1 MSEDILFIVFAT
13 IIAYIIFI
21 TVFYIRKKIKIDENQ
36 QLYLKLLQRKIQ
48 ENTELETNLEK
59 TIQNLTQQKSILQA
73 TIKQQETAYEKYK
86 TTIKQKQQ
94 EFAKKANEQCAIN
107 IQETQQFYNKQKQK
121 IETEYIKY
129 VTNIG
134 QQKKQIREQLEK
146 LQNTL
151 NAAIQN
157 DLRERQKK
165 DKINFYKLSITD
177 SDLSDVQMLQNL
189 KSSFHK
195 PVVLSKL
202 IWSQYFQKQMTDLCN
217 RILNN
222 RKNVCGIYKITNLI
236 TGEHYIGQSKNI
248 DERWKAHCKCGLGI
262 EAPAT
267 NTLYNSMQKDKV
279 WNFTFEVLQECK
291 PGELN
296 EKEAFW
302 IQSYQSNVYGLNTQK
317 GVTKK

>member
-1 MSEDILFIVFAT
+1 MSESIFIILAAV
-13 IIAYIIFI
+13 IAYSIFI
-21 TVFYIRKKIKIDENQ
+21 TIFYIKKKIKIDENQ
-36 QLYLKLLQRKIQ
+36 QLYLKLLQHKIQ
-48 ENTELETNLEK
+48 ENIELEKDLGK
-59 TIQNLTQQKSILQA
+59 TIQDLTQQKNILQS
-73 TIKQQETAYEKYK
+73 TIKQQKTAYEKYK

-121 IETEYIKY
+121 IETEHIKY

-267 NTLYNSMQKDKV
+267 NVLYNSMQKDKV

-291 PGELN
+291 PEELN

-302 IQSYQSNVYGLNTQK
+302 IQSYQSNIYRLNTQK

>member
-1 MSEDILFIVFAT
+1 MQITAIIYGSISIICIIIT
-13 IIAYIIFI
+13 IIF
-21 TVFYIRKKIKIDENQ
+21 VDRSRNE
-36 QLYLKLLQRKIQ
+36 IQ
-48 ENTELETNLEK
+48 ENIELEKALEK
-59 TIQNLTQQKSILQA
+59 AIQDLTQQKNILSVTIKQQETAKNILSA

-121 IETEYIKY
+121 IETEHIKY

-189 KSSFHK
+189 KSSLHK

-202 IWSQYFQKQMTDLCN
+202 IWSQYFQK
-217 RILNN
+217 
-222 RKNVCGIYKITNLI
+222 
-236 TGEHYIGQSKNI
+236 
-248 DERWKAHCKCGLGI
+248 
-262 EAPAT
+262 
-267 NTLYNSMQKDKV
+267 
-279 WNFTFEVLQECK
+279 
-291 PGELN
+291 
-296 EKEAFW
+296 
-302 IQSYQSNVYGLNTQK
+302 
-317 GVTKK
+317 

>member
-1 MSEDILFIVFAT
+1 MIILIIFIIIFIIYSIIISILFINK
-13 IIAYIIFI
+13 
-21 TVFYIRKKIKIDENQ
+21 TVKINEDQ
-36 QLYLKLLQRKIQ
+36 QHYLKMLQHQIQ
-48 ENTELETNLEK
+48 DNIILEEDLEK
-59 TIQNLTQQKSILQA
+59 TIQNLTQRKNVLQ
-73 TIKQQETAYEKYK
+73 TDIEQQEIAYEKYK

-94 EFAKKANEQCAIN
+94 EFAKNTNEQCAIKV
-107 IQETQQFYNKQKQK
+107 QELQKFYENKKQD

-129 VTNIG
+129 VTQINK
-134 QQKKQIREQLEK
+134 QKKQISEQINK
-146 LQNTL
+146 LKSALT
-151 NAAIQN
+151 AAIQN

-165 DKINFYKLSITD
+165 DKINFYRLSITD

-262 EAPAT
+262 EASAT

-291 PGELN
+291 PEELN

-302 IQSYQSNVYGLNTQK
+302 IQSYQSNIYGLNTQK

>member
-1 MSEDILFIVFAT
+1 MSEDVLFIVFAT

-121 IETEYIKY
+121 IETEHIKY

-262 EAPAT
+262 EASAT

-291 PGELN
+291 PEELN